1 MKKLSILL
9 AVSLFLTV
17 SCNNSFGKK
26 YWYGSTRRTSNGI
39 TLVTET
45 YVSKKQK
52 EMVKDAEEILNRI
65 ADKNISVQDDE
76 THEAYTAFVALK
88 NTEYQIYF
96 PWHGD
101 MGFVF
106 VYEHVTSGKGWIP
119 IHKSEAIYNFNSAMQ
134 EYKRQ
139 RDYYVRMLENE

>member
-9 AVSLFLTV
+9 AVSLFVTV

-39 TLVTET
+39 TLVTES

-52 EMVKDAEEILNRI
+52 EMVKDAEEILNRV
-65 ADKNISVQDDE
+65 ADKNKNISVENDGP
-76 THEAYTAFVALK
+76 H
-88 NTEYQIYF
+88 
-96 PWHGD
+96 
-101 MGFVF
+101 
-106 VYEHVTSGKGWIP
+106 EHVTSGKGWIP
-119 IHKSEAIYNFNSAMQ
+119 IHKSEAIYNFNSAIQ

>member
-1 MKKLSILL
+1 MKKLSTLLAILL
-9 AVSLFLTV
+9 FVVS
-17 SCNNSFGKK
+17 SCNNFGKK
-26 YWYGSTRRTSNGI
+26 YWYGSTQRNANGVRE
-39 TLVTET
+39 VTEC

-65 ADKNISVQDDE
+65 ADKNISVKDDE
-76 THEAYTAFVALK
+76 PHEVYTAFVDLK
-88 NTEYQIYF
+88 NTEYQISF
-96 PWHGD
+96 FWHGD